1 MIQFN
6 ECTKNPTDKTRLRW
20 LLVIRWGIFV
30 IGCLALL
37 HTLIHDERP
46 VPNPVV
52 FNFTSVVLWVAGI
65 IAILTSWTVGIISER
80 IIKQRE
86 INELKSEIQELKNIL
101 AQK

>member
-1 MIQFN
+1 
-6 ECTKNPTDKTRLRW
+6 
-20 LLVIRWGIFV
+20 
-30 IGCLALL
+30 
-37 HTLIHDERP
+37 

>member
-1 MIQFN
+1 M
-6 ECTKNPTDKTRLRW
+6 
-20 LLVIRWGIFV
+20 
-30 IGCLALL
+30 
-37 HTLIHDERP
+37 
-46 VPNPVV
+46 PNPVV